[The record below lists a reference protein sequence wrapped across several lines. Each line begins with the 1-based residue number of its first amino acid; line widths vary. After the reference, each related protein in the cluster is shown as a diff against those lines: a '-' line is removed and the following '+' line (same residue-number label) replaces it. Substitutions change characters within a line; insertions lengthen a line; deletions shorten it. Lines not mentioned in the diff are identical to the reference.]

1 MLFGKKQSSYDDQAF
16 ETIKK
21 ALDEIGW
28 KYDANEEDKSVK
40 LQVNGEDL
48 TLDFMIF
55 VREQQNIV
63 QILSPLPFT
72 VSKDKYEIM
81 ARATCFAT
89 SRLIDGAFDFHEN
102 SGKIFFR
109 MTSCYRGM
117 GMGTERFK
125 YMIHTACHTVDNYND
140 KLLMVANGMLSLD
153 KFMHPDAQ

>member
-28 KYDANEEDKSVK
+28 KYNADDENKSID
-40 LQVNGEDL
+40 LQVSGDDL
-48 TLDFMIF
+48 TLKFIIN

-72 VSKDKYEIM
+72 VPKDKFELM
-81 ARATCFAT
+81 ARATCFVT

-102 SGKIFFR
+102 NGTIFFR
-109 MTSCYRGM
+109 MTTCYRGM

-125 YMIHTACHTVDNYND
+125 YMIHTACHTVDDYND
-140 KLLMVANGMLSLD
+140 KLLLVSNGMLSLD